1 MAEKHIEQS
10 GYGRVLKA
18 LVSVDVRSSGRGRVG
33 LGLFFR
39 AEVWG
44 TIESFDGIGNET

>member
-10 GYGRVLKA
+10 GYGRVLNA
-18 LVSVDVRSSGRGRVG
+18 LVSVDVRSSGTGREGIG

-39 AEVWG
+39 VEV
-44 TIESFDGIGNET
+44 